1 MSIGKCLKVKQC
13 PIVNIKKKTK
23 ASNLQLFLLT
33 LQKLQKM
40 EKVKNIAKEKRESDL
55 QKIIKSSQKTR
66 NRSTK
71 KNMQED
77 QHEKKIKKKFYQFY
91 IINKNKTK

>member
-40 EKVKNIAKEKRESDL
+40 EKVKNIAKEKRE
-55 QKIIKSSQKTR
+55 
-66 NRSTK
+66 N
-71 KNMQED
+71 
-77 QHEKKIKKKFYQFY
+77 H
-91 IINKNKTK
+91 